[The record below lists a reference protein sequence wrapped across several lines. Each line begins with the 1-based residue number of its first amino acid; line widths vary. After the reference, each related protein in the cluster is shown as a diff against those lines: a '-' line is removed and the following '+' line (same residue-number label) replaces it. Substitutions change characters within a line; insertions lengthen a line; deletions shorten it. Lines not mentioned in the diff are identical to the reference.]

1 MFGASFMFGSL
12 SKIYGVAS
20 GRGIVYLGTP
30 ARAPGKPLRN
40 GFFFEKVR
48 AFSKIKPKLPS
59 ISERERGDRL
69 MIPSLL
75 SHRHF
80 GTSQTA
86 IGWNILMSGSDS
98 PER

>member
-12 SKIYGVAS
+12 SKFTVSFHSADCVSRYT
-20 GRGIVYLGTP
+20 GTCS
-30 ARAPGKPLRN
+30 RKTIKEWFLR
-40 GFFFEKVR
+40 KRR

-59 ISERERGDRL
+59 ISVRERGDRL
-69 MIPSLL
+69 MIPSLQK

-86 IGWNILMSGSDS
+86 IGWNILSSGVI
-98 PER
+98 P